1 MNAAGRFDG
10 DPARGVG
17 SVDTDGRGRETRS
30 GFDWQEIYA
39 QLEQQ
44 RKALEAGGPPPEEVK
59 RILTARAKALAG
71 VREQSQTPADV
82 LELLVFSV
90 DREHYGVEPTH
101 VADVSALRRFAPIP
115 GTPSFVLGVMNH
127 RSGLRAVL
135 DLRRLLDHG
144 GEARTE
150 GKWVVGVEAGETM
163 FGIACDAVAGIV
175 RIGTHE
181 LAPPPATLSAGRRA
195 FVRGVTAD
203 MVTVLDLEALARDPR
218 IVVNDEMG

>member
-1 MNAAGRFDG
+1 M
-10 DPARGVG
+10 
-17 SVDTDGRGRETRS
+17 DTNGRGRETRS
-30 GFDWQEIYA
+30 GINWQEIYA

-44 RKALEAGGPPPEEVK
+44 REALEAGGPPPEEVK
-59 RILTARAKALAG
+59 RILTARAKALAE
-71 VREQSQTPADV
+71 VREQSQSPAEV
-82 LELLVFSV
+82 LELLVFSI
-90 DREHYGVEPTH
+90 DREHYGVEPIH
-101 VADVSALRRFAPIP
+101 VSDVAALRRFAPIP
-115 GTPSFVLGVMNH
+115 GTPPFVLGVMNH